1 MGGKSEY
8 YLVRSRAV
16 PETLQKVVEA
26 NRLLSSGQAKT
37 VNEAVERAGI
47 SRSSYYKFK
56 DDILEFHDSMLGTT
70 LTFSCE
76 INDET
81 GLLSEVLGVIAKSRA
96 NLLTIHQGIPVNGVA
111 SVNASIQITDDTGDV
126 NELISGL
133 EDIHGVRRI
142 RILGREQA
150 DVKIP

>member
-1 MGGKSEY
+1 MGMKSEF

-16 PETLQKVVEA
+16 PETLRKVLEA

-56 DDILEFHDSMLGTT
+56 DDILEFHDSMLGKT

-81 GLLSEVLGVIAKSRA
+81 GLLSEVLGVLAKSGA

-111 SVNASIQITDDTGDV
+111 LVNASVQVTEQTGDI

-133 EDIHGVRRI
+133 EDIRGVRAV
-142 RILGREQA
+142 RILGRE
-150 DVKIP
+150 